1 MGSIS
6 HPEILEKVESAKL
19 LISIGSVLSDFN
31 TGNFT
36 YHIPR
41 SKTIEV
47 RLQSVHMLLSVGQ
60 SSPISFTPTIPESC
74 MRSTPESASRGSFL
88 T

>member
-1 MGSIS
+1 M
-6 HPEILEKVESAKL
+6 
-19 LISIGSVLSDFN
+19 LSDFN

-47 RLQSVHMLLSVGQ
+47 GITSE
-60 SSPISFTPTIPESC
+60 F
-74 MRSTPESASRGSFL
+74 
-88 T
+88 

>member
-1 MGSIS
+1 M
-6 HPEILEKVESAKL
+6 
-19 LISIGSVLSDFN
+19 LSDFN

-47 RLQSVHMLLSVGQ
+47 GDNFQILPYCAG
-60 SSPISFTPTIPESC
+60 C
-74 MRSTPESASRGSFL
+74 
-88 T
+88 